1 MDLGQKFRSK
11 ICAPTASGRAHLNIV
26 ILKLLVGSLAQ
37 LSPVRGVAVVS
48 KHVSYQGKYAYF
60 DQREQIQQSSCQCGN
75 ASKVFVWITTARDWL
90 AIVVHSASPL

>member
-1 MDLGQKFRSK
+1 MDLVQKFRSK
-11 ICAPTASGRAHLNIV
+11 ISAPTASGRAHLDIV

-60 DQREQIQQSSCQCGN
+60 DQREQ
-75 ASKVFVWITTARDWL
+75 SKQRN
-90 AIVVHSASPL
+90 

>member
-1 MDLGQKFRSK
+1 MDLVQKFRSK
-11 ICAPTASGRAHLNIV
+11 ISAPTASGRAHLDIV

-60 DQREQIQQSSCQCGN
+60 DQREQIQQFQLP
-75 ASKVFVWITTARDWL
+75 VRQRFQVVWITTARDWL